1 MMHAAADGMLASA
14 SGMGLDKLNAAL
26 VADVARLA
34 QEGRAKAPERIITGY
49 LPAAGARGPRYRL
62 QDSDREFLRMNSNS
76 YLSLSNHPEVLAAA
90 DTAAHE
96 FGAGPGAVRFI
107 DGTFAA
113 HRDLES
119 RIASF
124 VGRPAAR
131 AFNSAYTT
139 TLGLAITLAGPDTF
153 WIGDELNHNCIIRA
167 MRIANVPS
175 AQRAIFKHNDLA
187 DLTQHLER
195 VPANIGRVIVIF
207 DGIFSMRGDNA
218 PVDAIAALVAR
229 HEDRF
234 RDGVITVMD
243 DSHGIGAYGATG
255 RGTEEHCGA
264 RVDIFIGTFGKAF
277 GVNGGFVAGS
287 PELVEAVRQKADTYI
302 YTNPL
307 GAADAAA
314 AVKAVDVADGPEGR
328 GRLANLA
335 ARTTQF
341 RDGLT
346 ALGFESIPGPHPV
359 VPLLVRDTDRTRAFV
374 RGLFERGI
382 LAVGLTFP
390 VVPKGD
396 ETIRFQINAAHTGAD
411 IEEVLGA
418 LKSLR

>member
-1 MMHAAADGMLASA
+1 MS
-14 SGMGLDKLNAAL
+14 LDKLNAAL
-26 VADVARLA
+26 LADVARLRD
-34 QEGRAKAPERIITGY
+34 EGRAKAPERVIVGY
-49 LPAAGARGPRYRL
+49 VPPADGRGPRYKLRG
-62 QDSDREFLRMNSNS
+62 SDRDYLRMNSNS

-90 DTAAHE
+90 DRASHA

-107 DGTFAA
+107 DGTFAPHA
-113 HRDLES
+113 DLEA
-119 RIASF
+119 RIGRF

-131 AFNSAYTT
+131 VFNSAYTT
-139 TLGLAITLAGPDTF
+139 VLGMAITLHGPDTF

-187 DLTQHLER
+187 DLAGHLER
-195 VPANIGRVIVIF
+195 VPAGTGRVIVIF
-207 DGIFSMRGDNA
+207 DGIFSMRGDHA
-218 PVDAIAALVAR
+218 PVDAIARLAGG
-229 HEDRF
+229 HEHRF

-264 RVDIFIGTFGKAF
+264 AVDVFIGTFGKAF
-277 GVNGGFVAGS
+277 GVNGGFIAGS
-287 PELVEAVRQKADTYI
+287 AELVEAVRQKADTYI

-314 AVKAVDVADGPEGR
+314 AVAAVEIADGDDGKA
-328 GRLANLA
+328 RLANLK
-335 ARTTQF
+335 ARVAQF
-341 RDGLT
+341 RDGLQ
-346 ALGFESIPGPHPV
+346 ALGFESIPGPHAV
-359 VPLLVRDTDRTRAFV
+359 VPLLVRDTARV
-374 RGLFERGI
+374 RQLVSDLFDRGI

-396 ETIRFQINAAHTGAD
+396 ETIRFQINAAHTQAD
-411 IEEVLGA
+411 IAGVLDVLA
-418 LKSLR
+418 DLR